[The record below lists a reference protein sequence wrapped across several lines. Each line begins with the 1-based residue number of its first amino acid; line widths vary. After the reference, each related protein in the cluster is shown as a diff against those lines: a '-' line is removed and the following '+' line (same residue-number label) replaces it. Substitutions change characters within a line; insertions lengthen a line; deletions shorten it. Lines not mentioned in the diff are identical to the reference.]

1 MAIVG
6 PDGKRTVQDG
16 KHTKF
21 RCFSASQ
28 EAQYQPTYQA
38 RFMNG
43 ALIKSAYKLGGIG
56 GVADLL
62 EASLLN
68 AMPRKQVD
76 DVLIRWHIGGGMFAL
91 WYFDAWL
98 EVGRRR
104 PTWNIYG
111 YLKALPFWVK
121 RMDVMPPNVN
131 PVASYGGTHDHLI
144 EEYGLRFARVVHSR
158 EEADLLGLEVDIDD
172 SLAAYGK
179 DSFALIIHSTQ
190 PKGSKSAAAVA
201 RIRREKRLHKKMKAL
216 GLEQD
221 ANGLWS

>member
-1 MAIVG
+1 
-6 PDGKRTVQDG
+6 
-16 KHTKF
+16 
-21 RCFSASQ
+21 
-28 EAQYQPTYQA
+28 
-38 RFMNG
+38 
-43 ALIKSAYKLGGIG
+43 
-56 GVADLL
+56 
-62 EASLLN
+62 
-68 AMPRKQVD
+68 
-76 DVLIRWHIGGGMFAL
+76 MFAL

-104 PTWNIYG
+104 PNWNIYG

-131 PVASYGGTHDHLI
+131 PVASYGGTHDRLI
-144 EEYGLRFARVVHSR
+144 AEHGLRFARVVHSQ

-201 RIRREKRLHKKMKAL
+201 RINREKRLHKKMKEI
-216 GLEQD
+216 GLVKGPE
-221 ANGLWS
+221 GWVSI